1 MDELKTFNTVSA
13 LRYWCYKILPL
24 VYDDSLSYYEILC
37 KVTEKLNEVI
47 NNTNNIP
54 AIISEA
60 VASGGFLDNLQEQIA
75 ELNDKDSK
83 TATADR
89 NTGELIWLHGDL
101 FRITRPMLAGDQYI
115 EDGTGITGNIEKVT
129 IEEWSNRFLNYVKN
143 AITNN
148 DQNYNIIADKE
159 IKNGS
164 LLWWKGS
171 LYITTKDIVLNEY
184 LSTDTNLQGVTL
196 ESLINSITTRLDDDE
211 KYPIYYPKEE
221 KMLFKG
227 SFEGSPVIDTTGDK
241 HIYDKVT
248 ETMQIVPFGKGE

>member
-1 MDELKTFNTVSA
+1 MNDLKTFNSISA

-47 NNTNNIP
+47 SNTNNIP

-115 EDGTGITGNIEKVT
+115 EDGDGITGNVEKVT
-129 IEEWSNRFLNYVKN
+129 IEEWSNRFLNYVKT
-143 AITNN
+143 AITTN
-148 DQNYNIIADKE
+148 DQNYNIIADKA
-159 IKNGS
+159 IKNGT
-164 LLWWKGS
+164 LLWWEGT
-171 LYITTKDIVLNEY
+171 LYRATKDIILNEY
-184 LSTDTNLQGVTL
+184 LSTETNLQEVTL
-196 ESLINSITTRLDDDE
+196 ESLLNAITNRLDNDE
-211 KYPIYYPKEE
+211 KYPIYYPQEE
-221 KMLFKG
+221 KMVFKG
-227 SFEGSPVIDTTGDK
+227 SIEGTPVIKTTADT
-241 HIYDKVT
+241 HIYNKAL
-248 ETMQIVPFGKGE
+248 ETMEIVPAE

>member
-1 MDELKTFNTVSA
+1 MNDLKTFNSVSA

-47 NNTNNIP
+47 SNTNNIP
-54 AIISEA
+54 TIISEA

-115 EDGTGITGNIEKVT
+115 EDGDGITGNVEKVT
-129 IEEWSNRFLNYVKN
+129 IEEWSNRFLNYVKT
-143 AITNN
+143 AITTN
-148 DQNYNIIADKE
+148 DQNYNIIADKA
-159 IKNGS
+159 IKNGT
-164 LLWWKGS
+164 LLWWEGT
-171 LYITTKDIVLNEY
+171 LYRATKDIVLNEY
-184 LSTDTNLQGVTL
+184 LSTETNLQEVTL
-196 ESLINSITTRLDDDE
+196 ESLLNAITSRLDNDE
-211 KYPIYYPKEE
+211 KYPIYYPQEE
-221 KMLFKG
+221 KMVFKG
-227 SFEGSPVIDTTGDK
+227 SIEGTPVIKTTADT
-241 HIYDKVT
+241 HIYDKAL
-248 ETMQIVPFGKGE
+248 ETMEIIPAE

>member
-1 MDELKTFNTVSA
+1 MNDLKTFNSVSA

-47 NNTNNIP
+47 SNTNNIP
-54 AIISEA
+54 TIISEA

-115 EDGTGITGNIEKVT
+115 EDSDGITGNIEKVT
-129 IEEWSNRFLNYVKN
+129 IEEWFNRFLNYVKT
-143 AITNN
+143 AITTN
-148 DQNYNIIADKE
+148 DQNYNIIADKA
-159 IKNGS
+159 IKNGT
-164 LLWWKGS
+164 LLWWEGT
-171 LYITTKDIVLNEY
+171 LYRAKKDIVLNEY
-184 LSTDTNLQGVTL
+184 LSTETNLQEVTL
-196 ESLINSITTRLDDDE
+196 ESLLNAITSRLDNDE
-211 KYPIYYPKEE
+211 KYPIYYPQEE
-221 KMLFKG
+221 KMVFKG
-227 SFEGSPVIDTTGDK
+227 SIFKLDDTSETMTITTGSNT
-241 HIYDKVT
+241 VA
-248 ETMQIVPFGKGE
+248 

>member
-1 MDELKTFNTVSA
+1 MKDLKTFNSVSA

-47 NNTNNIP
+47 SNTNNIP
-54 AIISEA
+54 TIIAEA
-60 VASGGFLDNLQEQIA
+60 VANGGFLDNLQEQIA

-115 EDGTGITGNIEKVT
+115 EDGDGITGNIEKIT
-129 IEEWSNRFLNYVKN
+129 FEEWSNRFLNYVKT
-143 AITNN
+143 AITTN
-148 DQNYNIIADKE
+148 DQNYNIIADKA
-159 IKNGS
+159 IKNGT

-171 LYITTKDIVLNEY
+171 LYKATKDIVLNEY
-184 LSTDTNLQGVTL
+184 ISTDTNLQEVTL
-196 ESLINSITTRLDDDE
+196 ESLMNVITVRLDNVE
-211 KYPIYYPKEE
+211 KYPIYYPQEE
-221 KMLFKG
+221 KMVFKG
-227 SFEGSPVIDTTGDK
+227 SFEGSPVIKTTA
-241 HIYDKVT
+241 
-248 ETMQIVPFGKGE
+248 E

>member
-1 MDELKTFNTVSA
+1 MNDLKTFNSVSA

-47 NNTNNIP
+47 SNTNNIP

-115 EDGTGITGNIEKVT
+115 EDGDGITGNVEKVT
-129 IEEWSNRFLNYVKN
+129 IEEWSNRFLNYVKT
-143 AITNN
+143 AITTN
-148 DQNYNIIADKE
+148 DQNYNIIADKA
-159 IKNGS
+159 IKNGT
-164 LLWWKGS
+164 LLWWEGT
-171 LYITTKDIVLNEY
+171 LYRATKDIILNEY
-184 LSTDTNLQGVTL
+184 LSTETNLQEVTL
-196 ESLINSITTRLDDDE
+196 ESLLNAITNRLDNDE
-211 KYPIYYPKEE
+211 KYPIYYPQEE
-221 KMLFKG
+221 KMVFKG
-227 SFEGSPVIDTTGDK
+227 SIEGTPVIKTTADT
-241 HIYDKVT
+241 HIYNKAL
-248 ETMQIVPFGKGE
+248 ETMEIVPAE